1 MVKICVAMGILDSRH
16 VTGAGPSKPVAQKV
30 VTEAP
35 HMHLPS
41 ILPPQVAEQI
51 RSAQQKAAL
60 SGEAPPL
67 HPVGSYLDRHSNAHL

>member
-1 MVKICVAMGILDSRH
+1 MTMIYERLPLLLSVWRCAD
-16 VTGAGPSKPVAQKV
+16 AGPSKPAAQKV

-41 ILPPQVAEQI
+41 ILPPQVAQQI

-60 SGEAPPL
+60 SGIASQVIFPL
-67 HPVGSYLDRHSNAHL
+67 NHLL